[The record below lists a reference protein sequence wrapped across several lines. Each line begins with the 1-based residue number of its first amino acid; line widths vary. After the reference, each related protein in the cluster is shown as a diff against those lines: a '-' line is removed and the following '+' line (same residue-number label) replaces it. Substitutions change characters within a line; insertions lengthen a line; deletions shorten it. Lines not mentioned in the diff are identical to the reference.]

1 MTFTRK
7 RIAVIG
13 VSLSSDKY
21 GNKVFCG
28 MVQAGWD
35 VYGVNPKGGEVAD
48 QTLYQSLSE
57 VPQPVDIVVT
67 VVPPAITLQVV
78 EDCHKLGIHTIWMQ
92 PGSESDEAVTR
103 AKELGMQV
111 TSNACIMVKSGLW

>member
-1 MTFTRK
+1 MTYTNK

-13 VSLSSDKY
+13 VSESSEKY
-21 GNKVFCG
+21 GHKIFRD
-28 MVQAGWD
+28 MVQAGWE
-35 VYGVNPKGGEVAD
+35 VYGVNPKGGEVAG
-48 QTLYQSLSE
+48 QTLYQSLSA

-67 VVPPAITLQVV
+67 VVPPAITRQVV
-78 EDCHKLGIHTIWMQ
+78 EECHRLGVTSIWMQ
-92 PGSESDEAVTR
+92 PGSESEEAVSR

>member
-21 GNKVFCG
+21 GNKVFRG

>member
-21 GNKVFCG
+21 GNKVFRV

>member
-1 MTFTRK
+1 MTFSNK

-13 VSLSSDKY
+13 VSHSSDKY
-21 GNKVFCG
+21 GHKVFRD
-28 MVQAGWD
+28 MVQAGWE
-35 VYGVNPKGGEVAD
+35 VYGVNPKGGEVAG
-48 QTLYQSLSE
+48 QTLYQSLSA

-67 VVPPAITLQVV
+67 VVPPAITRQVV
-78 EDCHKLGIHTIWMQ
+78 EECNKLGVHAIWMQ

>member
-1 MTFTRK
+1 MTFTNK

-13 VSLSSDKY
+13 VSHSSDKY
-21 GNKVFCG
+21 GHKVFRD
-28 MVQAGWD
+28 MVQAGWE
-35 VYGVNPKGGEVAD
+35 VYGVNPKGGEVAG
-48 QTLYQSLSE
+48 QTLYQSLSA

-78 EDCHKLGIHTIWMQ
+78 EQCHQLGVTSIWMQ
-92 PGSESDEAVTR
+92 PGSESPEAVKR

-111 TSNACIMVKSGLW
+111 TSNACIMVRSGLW